1 MNLEPKGATK
11 TALTSFDLDL
21 LYCTARNDLHAWIAA
36 NCFFHAKHVSE
47 DIAAFSKTSNQ

>member
-36 NCFFHAKHVSE
+36 NCFFHPKHVSE